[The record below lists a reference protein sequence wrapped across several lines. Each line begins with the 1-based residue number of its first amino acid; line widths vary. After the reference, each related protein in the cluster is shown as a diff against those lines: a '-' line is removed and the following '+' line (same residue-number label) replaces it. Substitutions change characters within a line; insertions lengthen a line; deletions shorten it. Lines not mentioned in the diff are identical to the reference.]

1 MAMEVSSKAAQNERQ
16 WSQRIKDQ
24 ASSGQSVAAFCKE
37 RGLSVASLYGWRTQL
52 GKSSAVMVAKA
63 RSVVPFI
70 DLGAV
75 REPSP
80 VPIAAMAGSGVNVHL
95 DLGGGMTLT
104 ITRR

>member
-1 MAMEVSSKAAQNERQ
+1 MEVSSKAAQ

-24 ASSGQSVAAFCKE
+24 ASSGQSVAVFCKV
-37 RGLSVASLYGWRTQL
+37 RGISVTSLYWWRARL
-52 GKSSAVMVAKA
+52 SKSSAVEVSKP

-75 REPSP
+75 REPRA
-80 VPIAAMAGSGVNVHL
+80 VPTPMAGSGVNVYL